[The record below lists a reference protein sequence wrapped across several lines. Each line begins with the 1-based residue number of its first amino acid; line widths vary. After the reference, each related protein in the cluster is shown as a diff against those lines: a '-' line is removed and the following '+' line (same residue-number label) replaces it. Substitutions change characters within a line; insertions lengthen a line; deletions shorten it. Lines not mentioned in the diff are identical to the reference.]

1 MTSTTIYPT
10 GRCNLEQTPE
20 DVRYSCNGGLDNHDN
35 HQNNAR
41 HEEKYHLLDNESCFW
56 YSYETTLHKSCQHW
70 AAFDKEESR
79 SKGKKNQYFLNSG
92 FAGLIFITT
101 IIIVIVSSPPSATII
116 IIIIKVKQVHFYNK
130 KRKHLPSSCFC
141 SAILSYPIRQQKS
154 TASKDKWSKVTKE
167 SFNSLSR
174 RKIINV
180 LLQRRIYGGEV
191 GGPRDPGRQHIF
203 SPNGS
208 PQDQGNC
215 FRCWPLSYFRDWI
228 RANYNLRKDYK
239 SKFASFLEKPKFS
252 TSKKGLKLNMS
263 S

>member
-10 GRCNLEQTPE
+10 VRCNLEQTPE

-56 YSYETTLHKSCQHW
+56 YSYETTLHKSCQHL

-79 SKGKKNQYFLNSG
+79 SKGKKNQYFSKFRFCGTHLYHHHYHRHR
-92 FAGLIFITT
+92 IVTT
-101 IIIVIVSSPPSATII
+101 I
-116 IIIIKVKQVHFYNK
+116 IIIIKVEQVHFYNK

-154 TASKDKWSKVTKE
+154 TASKDKWSKVKKE

-174 RKIINV
+174 QKIINV
-180 LLQRRIYGGEV
+180 ILQRRIYGGEV